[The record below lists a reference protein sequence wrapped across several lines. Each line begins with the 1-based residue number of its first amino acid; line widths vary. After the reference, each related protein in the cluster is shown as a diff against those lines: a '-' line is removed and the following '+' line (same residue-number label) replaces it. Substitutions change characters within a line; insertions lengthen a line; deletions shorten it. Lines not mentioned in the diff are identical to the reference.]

1 MPRVRA
7 LPALPG
13 ASARFSVRN
22 LKQHVEEK
30 LPLEKATPE
39 GLAPTPPEAAAALQ
53 R

>member
-7 LPALPG
+7 PPALPG

-22 LKQHVEEK
+22 LKQHVDEK

-39 GLAPTPPEAAAALQ
+39 GLVPTPPEAAAALQ
-53 R
+53 G

>member
-1 MPRVRA
+1 MARVRA
-7 LPALPG
+7 PPALPG

-39 GLAPTPPEAAAALQ
+39 GLAPTPPEAAPALQ
-53 R
+53 G